1 MINVCDRNEKQIFIG
16 QKLFQNFEK
25 LIFFETA
32 LVTLYFDIILAW
44 DLSKEIKWNGIV
56 IVIISFMKSELKTEC
71 V

>member
-44 DLSKEIKWNGIV
+44 DLSKEIK
-56 IVIISFMKSELKTEC
+56 
-71 V
+71 